1 LKKLGNIFKKSLMY
15 LLLTVV
21 FVTAVGAVYYF
32 CLNTKSA
39 KAYLEQRHLNVPY
52 KETETGQLKLDIYMP
67 KRKLFTKTPVLVYF
81 HGGSWKS
88 GSKNLKEK
96 DLELFNIFFEA
107 GFALVSADYRLTSEV
122 NKFPVHADDGADAVR
137 WVIKNAETYGF
148 DKNKVNLIGASAG
161 GHMVLLLGMAG
172 DRFGDNT
179 AGNKDFQIRSI
190 IDLCGP
196 KDLTDLSD
204 YTPDELPEIEDLLV
218 EFLGGTYEE
227 KKDLYELASP
237 IYHVRKDVPP
247 IFMAHGRNDEM
258 VPFPQAEKF
267 FQKAKSANAKVKFVP
282 VDNANHYFQAPEN
295 ETTNPPIWKVF
306 LKMALFLLK
315 NNIF

>member
-1 LKKLGNIFKKSLMY
+1 M
-15 LLLTVV
+15 
-21 FVTAVGAVYYF
+21 
-32 CLNTKSA
+32 
-39 KAYLEQRHLNVPY
+39 
-52 KETETGQLKLDIYMP
+52 
-67 KRKLFTKTPVLVYF
+67 
-81 HGGSWKS
+81 
-88 GSKNLKEK
+88 
-96 DLELFNIFFEA
+96 
-107 GFALVSADYRLTSEV
+107 TSEV
-122 NKFPVHADDGADAVR
+122 NKFPVHVDDGADAVR

-161 GHMVLLLGMAG
+161 GHMVLLLGMAVIG
-172 DRFGDNT
+172 SATIQRETRIFKFEVLSTYAAEGPYRF
-179 AGNKDFQIRSI
+179 KR
-190 IDLCGP
+190 L
-196 KDLTDLSD
+196 
-204 YTPDELPEIEDLLV
+204 YPDELPEIEDLLV